1 MPTRDHSLLSLLL
14 AAVEVAVDEVVA
26 GSEVPALVL
35 ASLVAAYAFFAFL
48 EGGPETLV
56 AAAAAAGVVA
66 VVGVDELGPALFSVL
81 NTA

>member
-14 AAVEVAVDEVVA
+14 AAVELAVDEVVA
-26 GSEVPALVL
+26 GLEVPVLVL
-35 ASLVAAYAFFAFL
+35 ASLVAVYAFFAFL

-56 AAAAAAGVVA
+56 AAAAAGVVA

-81 NTA
+81 DTA